1 MDSSMRMLP
10 IAAALAVFGSVA
22 VAQAGATKDYIG
34 AYGSDA
40 PNRAYGWPA
49 RAKVRPMQDA
59 FAQARCA
66 KLAPTYW
73 TDQMPA
79 GAYLNLR

>member
-1 MDSSMRMLP
+1 MRMLS
-10 IAAALAVFGSVA
+10 IVAALAVFGSAA
-22 VAQAGATKDYIG
+22 VAQAGAPKAYMG

-40 PNRAYGWPA
+40 PNRAFGWPA
-49 RAKVRPMQDA
+49 RAKVRPVENA
-59 FAQARCA
+59 FAQVHCA
-66 KLAPTYW
+66 KIAPTYW

>member
-1 MDSSMRMLP
+1 MWMLP